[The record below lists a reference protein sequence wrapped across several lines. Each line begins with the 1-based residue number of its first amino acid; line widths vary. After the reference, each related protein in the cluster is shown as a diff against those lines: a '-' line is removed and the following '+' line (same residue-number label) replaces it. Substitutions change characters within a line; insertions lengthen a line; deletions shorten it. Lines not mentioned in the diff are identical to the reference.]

1 MCLSLPVKVEEIKGN
16 KARVSFGGNEYH
28 ADIRLLEYL
37 AVGDYILL
45 HAGFGI
51 QKISEQH
58 ARETIDLIEEMKQPG
73 RGKNN
78 EVY

>member
-1 MCLSLPVKVEEIKGN
+1 MCLSLPVKVEEINGS

-28 ADIRLLEYL
+28 ADIRLLED
-37 AVGDYILL
+37 VSPGNYILL

-58 ARETIDLIEEMKQPG
+58 ALETIEIIEEMNKTG
-73 RGKNN
+73 
-78 EVY
+78 